1 VNATPTVP
9 YQQRSPPANSPV
21 GELPRQQA
29 SSTYRDDV
37 SALLHQHRRVKPS
50 RRGGGVLALWGC
62 GGGAGCEC
70 SVSWCT
76 ADSSKA
82 ESGALWWHLPGT
94 VCPLHARRATATI
107 GGSAGCGGLHQC
119 GRTLVCSR
127 RAASLTADWV
137 SAMLRERSAVVGDGD
152 GGWVG
157 GYAGRATGEA
167 VGGAGG
173 GWVAGGRSG
182 VFEGL
187 RRGALGGRQCRC
199 AGAAAGAETGDHR

>member
-9 YQQRSPPANSPV
+9 YQQRSPPANSPG

-50 RRGGGVLALWGC
+50 TAVVFWHSGRC

-94 VCPLHARRATATI
+94 VCPLHAGEPPPLSGAVLGVGDST
-107 GGSAGCGGLHQC
+107 
-119 GRTLVCSR
+119 
-127 RAASLTADWV
+127 
-137 SAMLRERSAVVGDGD
+137 SAVGRWCAHGELPLSPRTGFPRCCASAARWWETVTV
-152 GGWVG
+152 GGWADMPEELLEKLLEVL
-157 GYAGRATGEA
+157 EA
-167 VGGAGG
+167 VG
-173 GWVAGGRSG
+173 
-182 VFEGL
+182 
-187 RRGALGGRQCRC
+187 
-199 AGAAAGAETGDHR
+199 